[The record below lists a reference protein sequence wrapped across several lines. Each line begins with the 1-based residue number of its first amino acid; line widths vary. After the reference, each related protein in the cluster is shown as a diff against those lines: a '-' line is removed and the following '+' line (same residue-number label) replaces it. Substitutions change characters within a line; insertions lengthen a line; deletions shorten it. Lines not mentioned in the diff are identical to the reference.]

1 MPFADT
7 EGRLKMSISD
17 HDDILS
23 FDSVPHH
30 APQHSARPSKSL
42 RARAM
47 DILSRQEVSRAGLKR
62 KLAPYADSETEL
74 ETVLNEFAER
84 NWQSDERYT
93 EAYIHS
99 KSRQHGHLR
108 LKQALSQQGID
119 EAISQRFMPDQ
130 ASELQSAIA
139 VLRKKFK
146 QPAQDLKDKQK
157 QIRFLAYRGFDIGTI
172 QTAFKHAWE
181 EDEEK

>member
-1 MPFADT
+1 MPT
-7 EGRLKMSISD
+7 SD
-17 HDDILS
+17 HDDFLHLEPL
-23 FDSVPHH
+23 DTNTP
-30 APQHSARPSKSL
+30 PRSAKPSKSL

-47 DILSRQEVSRAGLKR
+47 DILSRQEVSRTGLKR
-62 KLAPYADSETEL
+62 KLAPYAESEAEL
-74 ETVLNEFAER
+74 EKVLNEFAES

-108 LKQALSQQGID
+108 LQQALSQQGID
-119 EAISQRFMPDQ
+119 ETISRRFMPDQ

-157 QIRFLAYRGFDIGTI
+157 QIRFLAYRGFDMGTI